1 MANKF
6 LRDDFDI
13 AKRFG
18 YHGVPT
24 FDWDDYVLTEG
35 DDDKSI
41 IFGFELELGC
51 TQEVTTEMYKELVKM
66 FPVIFESDS
75 SIMGNRTSSDY
86 IYGTEMITQPMSK
99 NWFYAHLDDWKKTIQ
114 YLNDN
119 GFGSYDV
126 GSCGLHIH
134 FAKPDTK
141 EELDRTIAR
150 LWLIQQTY
158 KDQIRKID
166 GRSWTEYAQ
175 DIKEN
180 ARYDI
185 IEETLST
192 EWLLTSAK
200 ETTGMH
206 CLAINLQH
214 PNDIEIRSPK
224 GTINFESFMAKL
236 EFWTN
241 AYVEA
246 GKDQRIS
253 RLTWNKL
260 VKGEYIS
267 AYCVKKDISTLKIM
281 EDTTNEIQH
290 YFEKIYK
297 YNLTINKLA
306 LEFLEWSSKQN
317 VPRVVKKQLSEY
329 CNVSCNFSRP
339 ISYNSI
345 ADVYRVAKSPASRFY
360 FAHDKLKELIEN
372 LDKLPKPLRR
382 SEIIE
387 KEV

>member
-1 MANKF
+1 
-6 LRDDFDI
+6 
-13 AKRFG
+13 
-18 YHGVPT
+18 
-24 FDWDDYVLTEG
+24 
-35 DDDKSI
+35 
-41 IFGFELELGC
+41 
-51 TQEVTTEMYKELVKM
+51 
-66 FPVIFESDS
+66 
-75 SIMGNRTSSDY
+75 
-86 IYGTEMITQPMSK
+86 
-99 NWFYAHLDDWKKTIQ
+99 
-114 YLNDN
+114 
-119 GFGSYDV
+119 
-126 GSCGLHIH
+126 
-134 FAKPDTK
+134 
-141 EELDRTIAR
+141 
-150 LWLIQQTY
+150 
-158 KDQIRKID
+158 
-166 GRSWTEYAQ
+166 
-175 DIKEN
+175 
-180 ARYDI
+180 
-185 IEETLST
+185 
-192 EWLLTSAK
+192 
-200 ETTGMH
+200 MH

-241 AYVEA
+241 AYIEA

-345 ADVYRVAKSPASRFY
+345 ADVYRVAKTPTSRFH
-360 FAHDKLKELIEN
+360 FAYDKLKELIEN